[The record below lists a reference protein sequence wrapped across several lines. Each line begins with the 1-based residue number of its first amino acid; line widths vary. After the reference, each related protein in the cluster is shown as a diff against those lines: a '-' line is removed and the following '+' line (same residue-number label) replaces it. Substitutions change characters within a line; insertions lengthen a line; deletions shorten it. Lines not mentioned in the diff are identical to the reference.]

1 MEYKNYLA
9 NLWMEVEKIEYTI
22 IIFFFEFFILI
33 FQMSIDGLY
42 NFDGFRTLSINKCID
57 NTTPIP
63 AKNKYITSTFF
74 IGSIPPSNE

>member
-63 AKNKYITSTFF
+63 ARNK
-74 IGSIPPSNE
+74 